1 MMVASMQE
9 LIERAIAATGLADFG
24 ADGWQ
29 VGLGHLL
36 DAASTDLGHDPT
48 AADIVENLFLGR
60 LTSRLQVEAWYAE
73 RDADGPPPVEGP
85 LVIVGLPRT
94 ATTALHYLLAVD
106 PQFRYPR
113 VWEMATPVPPPDPA
127 SEADDP
133 RRVAAASRGRDVRHI
148 SSVDGP
154 TEDVFIHALNFGN
167 QEMALPV
174 PTYRTWWRSADLT
187 TTFAYQER
195 VLRLLHSRRPPHRW
209 VLKAPAYLFHLP
221 ELSRHYPDA
230 RFVMTH
236 RDPTAALPS
245 TCSVVLDARRN
256 VLPDI
261 ADDKAALG
269 SEMVEHFGYGVQRA
283 METRAVVGEE
293 RFLDVGQADVER
305 DPVGTAERI
314 YEFAGLELGDDV
326 RVAMRGWAAQNERG
340 SRGAH
345 EYTAEEF
352 GLTVEGIR
360 DRFAEY
366 RERFG
371 AYISPVGA
379 P

>member
-1 MMVASMQE
+1 MCHGMIVASMQE

-24 ADGWQ
+24 AEGWQ

-36 DAASTDLGHDPT
+36 DAVKTDLGHDPT
-48 AADIVENLFLGR
+48 AARIVESLFLGR

-73 RDADGPPPVEGP
+73 RDADRPPPVEGP

-127 SEADDP
+127 SERDDQ
-133 RRVAAASRGRDVRHI
+133 RRVAAAARGSDVRHI

-154 TEDVFIHALNFGN
+154 TEDVFIHALHFGN

-174 PTYRTWWRSADLT
+174 PTYRTWWRGADLT

-195 VLRLLHSRRPPHRW
+195 VLRLLHSQRPPHRW

-221 ELSRHYPDA
+221 EMSRHYPDA

-256 VLPDI
+256 VLPDV
-261 ADDKAALG
+261 AQNKAALG
-269 SEMVEHFGYGVQRA
+269 SEMVEHFGYGVLHA
-283 METRAVVGEE
+283 MDSRSAVGEE
-293 RFLDVGQADVER
+293 RFLDVGQADMER
-305 DPVGTAERI
+305 DPLGTAERI
-314 YEFAGLELGDDV
+314 YEFAGLELAGDV
-326 RVAMRGWAAQNERG
+326 RVAMRGWAAQNQRG
-340 SRGAH
+340 SRGVH
-345 EYTAEEF
+345 DYTAEEF
-352 GLTVEGIR
+352 GLTVEGLR
-360 DRFAEY
+360 DTFAEY
-366 RERFG
+366 RKRFA
-371 AYISPVGA
+371 AYIA